1 MERGMTTWQSLERL
15 GASLALR
22 TQAPKRRMLVIV
34 NPYATTVSERLKN
47 LVVHALLAR
56 YRVQV
61 AETQGPGHAI
71 ELSRDAAADGY
82 DVVAA
87 LGGDGTI
94 NEAAN
99 GLVGSQTVLT
109 CLPGGSTNAYCR
121 LLGTSN
127 EMVDAT
133 ERLLR
138 LADSWHP
145 RPVDLARV
153 GDRHFT
159 FSSGMGLDASV
170 VRRVDA
176 HPLFKAYLP
185 QWYFTYAAMEML
197 AREYLIRPP
206 RMELVA
212 GGRALRGVTAIVQNA
227 SAYAYFG
234 TRPITVARGV
244 RLDNGR
250 LIGGMLGR
258 ANALDVPALLWHG
271 LSDKACLDDHR
282 HVHSVHG
289 VTELRVRS
297 TDRRPVPLEA
307 DGEYLGDVTEAVYRI
322 APRAMTVLA

>member
-1 MERGMTTWQSLERL
+1 MTTWQSLERL

-22 TQAPKRRMLVIV
+22 AQAPKRRMLVIV
-34 NPYATTVSERLKN
+34 NPYATTVSSRIKT
-47 LVVHALLAR
+47 LVVHALEAR

-61 AETQGPGHAI
+61 AETQAPAHAI
-71 ELSRDAAADGY
+71 ELCRDAAAQGY

-99 GLVGSQTVLT
+99 GLAGSETVLT

-121 LLGTSN
+121 LLGTPN
-127 EMVDAT
+127 DLLGAT

-145 RPVDLARV
+145 RPVDLVRV
-153 GDRHFT
+153 GERHFT

-176 HPLFKAYLP
+176 HPWPKARLP
-185 QWYFTYAAMEML
+185 QWYFGYAAIEML
-197 AREYLIRPP
+197 AREYLVNPP
-206 RMELVA
+206 RLELAVD
-212 GGRALRGVTAIVQNA
+212 GHALRGVTAIVQNA

-234 TRPITVARGV
+234 CRPISVEPGE
-244 RLDNGR
+244 RLDDGR
-250 LIGGMLGR
+250 LIGGVLGR

-271 LSDKACLDDHR
+271 LSDRACLADHP

-297 TDRRPVPLEA
+297 TDRRPIPLEA